1 MYVDDIIVTIPFC
14 HEKFVSIDLD
24 CKRGKQKKTIK
35 SPAESFLDLQ
45 NASMRFKQIF
55 EYESKFFVNKSGK
68 GQKKM
73 FQVQAYGWKM
83 GAKKRISLG
92 SISVDISTYLG
103 KKDYNVGL
111 ELKKPYLKSS
121 MIQFNITLG

>member
-1 MYVDDIIVTIPFC
+1 
-14 HEKFVSIDLD
+14 
-24 CKRGKQKKTIK
+24 
-35 SPAESFLDLQ
+35 
-45 NASMRFKQIF
+45 
-55 EYESKFFVNKSGK
+55 
-68 GQKKM
+68 
-73 FQVQAYGWKM
+73 M